1 MCAMAARRRAGVDL
15 AVRRRRRG
23 VGAAHP
29 GALGPVASR
38 LLSWS
43 YGRAKQPM
51 PQPLAPLIAAWMP
64 DATSVSVRVWRSVAG
79 VPQGLFT
86 FAGAIDIAV
95 LRAVMQHVRRLTDA
109 VPGVWTIEVIGSGLD
124 SGLLHAVQEDLG
136 ALRRRGQRPRLAHAP
151 RLRAEVRAA
160 LLASLAV
167 AGEGPILLH

>member
-1 MCAMAARRRAGVDL
+1 MCAMAASRRAGVAL
-15 AVRRRRRG
+15 AMQRACRGLRAVRL
-23 VGAAHP
+23 GAP
-29 GALGPVASR
+29 GSVASR
-38 LLSWS
+38 LLSRIN
-43 YGRAKQPM
+43 GRAKQQM

-79 VPQGLFT
+79 VQQGLFT
-86 FAGAIDIAV
+86 FAGAIDITV

-136 ALRRRGQRPRLAHAP
+136 ALRRSGQRPRLAHAP
-151 RLRAEVRAA
+151 RLRSEVCAA